1 VYKVPGI
8 VQCSNL
14 DEFWKAP
21 QSPDMTLYSAF
32 RRVLINQ
39 CLIRGGL
46 LSEEGLAMLVD
57 NAVKRLAGERV
68 RSVAPTVHRL
78 AS

>member
-1 VYKVPGI
+1 
-8 VQCSNL
+8 
-14 DEFWKAP
+14 
-21 QSPDMTLYSAF
+21 MTLYSAF